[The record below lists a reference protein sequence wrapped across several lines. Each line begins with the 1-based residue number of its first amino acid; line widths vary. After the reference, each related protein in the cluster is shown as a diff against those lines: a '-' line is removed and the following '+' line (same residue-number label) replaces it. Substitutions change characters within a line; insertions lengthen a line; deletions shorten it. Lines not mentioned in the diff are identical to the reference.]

1 MERFKQTSKT
11 LFKKSQRGDIS
22 MKTLNRI
29 SIFVLIMG
37 SLMTMSWANAAGIGN
52 NIVVRLAGTGVAYA
66 GDELFGEFGLTPV
79 GAACFDVDLVDAKSG
94 NVIGTA
100 TDCLSSITPSATDN
114 GLMLTGTTFFYFPGG
129 TLISQGM
136 TTVQPVLHGSADF
149 THITGAVPS
158 PGDNSVVYGDGKFKK
173 AAGPVRLS
181 GAVNLSA
188 LGSDGQITF
197 DCVFIIDI

>member
-1 MERFKQTSKT
+1 MELFKQAHC
-11 LFKKSQRGDIS
+11 GEIS
-22 MKTLNRI
+22 MKTFNKI
-29 SIFVLIMG
+29 SIFILIVA
-37 SLMTMSWANAAGIGN
+37 SLMTTSWANAAGIGN
-52 NIVVRLAGTGVAYA
+52 NIVVRLAGTGQAYA
-66 GDELFGEFGLTPV
+66 GDELFEEFGLTPL
-79 GAACFDVDLVDAKSG
+79 GATCFDVDLVDAKTG

-100 TDCLSSITPSATDN
+100 TDCLSSITPSATDS

-181 GAVNLSA
+181 GAVNLGA
-188 LGSDGQITF
+188 LNSDGLITF